1 MDENQIMTGMES
13 ADPWDSIDITDIM
26 PTDDGADQP
35 ETEEGQVETDGTAE
49 VQTET
54 ETTEVVEETPAEP
67 EMYELK
73 HLDEVKSV
81 NRDEVVALA
90 QKGLDYDRKFAKY
103 EELKQFRDTNRE
115 AIEMLTDM
123 AGKENI
129 PVSQMLKELRLRQ
142 LMNDG
147 LTEQAARQQMSLD
160 ERERTLRRKEAE
172 RERLEAAEKEKQEAQ
187 AEAKRKVDESRK
199 ADITRFM
206 RTFPGTDPNNIPKE
220 VWAKVQSGEMGLTEA
235 YAVYDRQR
243 LANEL
248 EAEKQNSKN
257 RQLSTGSRGS
267 AGQSSQMDEF
277 AKLWY
282 ED

>member
-26 PTDDGADQP
+26 PTEDGADQP
-35 ETEEGQVETDGTAE
+35 AAEEGQVETEDTAE
-49 VQTET
+49 AQTET
-54 ETTEVVEETPAEP
+54 ETTEVVEEAPAP

-115 AIEMLTDM
+115 AIEMLSDM

-129 PVSQMLKELRLRQ
+129 PVAQMLKELRLRQ

-147 LTEQAARQQMSLD
+147 LSEQAARQQMSLD

-172 RERLEAAEKEKQEAQ
+172 RERQEVAEKEKQEAQ
-187 AEAKRKVDESRK
+187 AEAKRKADEGRK

-206 RTFPGTDPNNIPKE
+206 RTFPGTDPDSIPKE

-235 YAVYDRQR
+235 YAIYDRQR

-277 AKLWY
+277 ARLWY